1 MELRSVKTQ
10 HARHEFVIGG
20 EPRSLTRQQ
29 VLEKLKSVKP
39 GICKE
44 HIVHVGGVWHPLKK
58 AFATVTGLDLLKF
71 QTAQALTV
79 FEKLGFK
86 VDRISNRER

>member
-10 HARHEFVIGG
+10 HAKHEFVIRG
-20 EPRSLTRQQ
+20 ESRSLTRQQ

-39 GICKE
+39 GVCTE
-44 HIVHVGGVWHPLKK
+44 HIVQVGGVWHPLKK

-79 FEKLGFK
+79 FEKLGFR
-86 VDRISNRER
+86 VDRMSNQQK